1 MQLQKLA
8 VAAAVGIA
16 LGFPAYLISRSAG
29 PPTRSTGGNFPAES
43 SCAMAGCHGGDLN
56 SGPGSVAVTIDGEPI
71 DQYRYEPGT
80 TVAVVVTVAEA
91 GMMRWGFQAT
101 ARSDDGCVQAGRFG
115 VSGDPNVQIVTDAAT
130 PQGCEG
136 STIEFPEHNF
146 PKTGGNG
153 ASFEFEW
160 TAPSSGFGAVRIAA
174 AGNAANGNGNR
185 TGDNIYAVEARI
197 EPAGG
202 LPPKP
207 AISAGG
213 VLLANLNPQ
222 IAKVSPRAIASVFG
236 ADFSDQTVLAP
247 NVEADGTVS
256 TRLGGSC
263 VEVQGERSPL
273 FAMLPTQANFQVP
286 ENISVNESVEVV
298 VISNCDGPL
307 EMRSEPQ
314 FVGSELHSPG
324 FFVFPQFGGD
334 NGANPIAALHGG
346 GPDVVAPAG
355 LFADTADQAFFPAA
369 EEEFVS
375 LFMTAL
381 GPTNPILDSGE
392 ILEVTNPGEVAP
404 VTFPV
409 EVSIGGITL
418 APADIFY
425 VGLAPCCA
433 GLYQAVVKIPA
444 GIGPGNHEVIF
455 RINDI
460 ATPPGP
466 FVTVE

>member
-1 MQLQKLA
+1 MQLRKL
-8 VAAAVGIA
+8 VAAVTIGIA
-16 LGFPAYLISRSAG
+16 LGLPTYLISRSSG
-29 PPTRSTGGNFPAES
+29 PPTRSTGANFPGER
-43 SCAMAGCHGGDLN
+43 SCAQAGCHGGDLN
-56 SGPGSVAVTIDGEPI
+56 SGPGSVAVTIDGQPL

-80 TVAVVVTVAEA
+80 AVSVVVTVSEA
-91 GMMRWGFQAT
+91 GMSRWGFQAT
-101 ARSDDGCVQAGRFG
+101 ARSEDGCVQAGRFG
-115 VSGDPNVQIVTDAAT
+115 VTGDPNVQIITDAAT
-130 PQGCEG
+130 PEGCEG

-146 PKTGGNG
+146 PKAGGSG

-160 TAPSSGFGAVRIAA
+160 TAPSSGFGAVRFAA
-174 AGNAANGNGNR
+174 AGNAANGNGNQ

-207 AISAGG
+207 AISGGG

-236 ADFSDQTVLAP
+236 TDFTDQTVLAP

-256 TRLGGSC
+256 KRLAGSC
-263 VEVQGERSPL
+263 VEVQGERASL

-298 VISNCDGPL
+298 VIGNCDGPL
-307 EMRSEPQ
+307 ETRSEPQ
-314 FVGSELHSPG
+314 LVGSELHAPG
-324 FFVFPQFGGD
+324 FFVFPQFNGTD
-334 NGANPIAALHGG
+334 GANPIAALHGG
-346 GPDVVAPAG
+346 GPDVVAPDG
-355 LFADTADQAFFPAA
+355 LFADTADQMFFPAA

-381 GPTNPILDSGE
+381 GPTDPIFNAGE
-392 ILEVTNPGEVAP
+392 IPGVDAP

-409 EVSIGGITL
+409 EVSIGGIEL
-418 APADIFY
+418 AQDDIFY
-425 VGLAPCCA
+425 VGVAPCCA

-444 GIGPGNHEVIF
+444 GIGPGNHEVIL